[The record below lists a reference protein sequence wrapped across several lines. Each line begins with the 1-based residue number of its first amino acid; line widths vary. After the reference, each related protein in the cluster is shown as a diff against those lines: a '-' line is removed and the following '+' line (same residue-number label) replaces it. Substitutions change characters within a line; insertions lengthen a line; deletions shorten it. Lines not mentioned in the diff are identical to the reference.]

1 MLKVRIIPLIQ
12 LNGSSVVKTIN
23 FKNFR
28 TVGDAISTVKI
39 FSKRMADEMV
49 IVDINASKT
58 KKINF
63 KFLKSITKECFMPL
77 TLGGG
82 VKNETDVEKLFEVGA
97 DKIILNSMYY
107 DDKNLLKKI
116 ISKYGNQSI
125 VFSLDVYTLNGKNK
139 IFSNSK
145 RGVTKPLNIE
155 KTLDDLYKIGVGEIL
170 FNSVDHDGIM
180 KGYNYKLIKKISNL
194 TNVPLIAAGGCGHAK
209 DCLDA
214 IKSGANAVAA
224 GSIFYWIGESVT
236 SIKNFLNKSNINV
249 RML

>member
-77 TLGGG
+77 TLGG

-97 DKIILNSMYY
+97 DKIILNSIYY
-107 DDKNLLKKI
+107 DDKKFAKKNNFKI
-116 ISKYGNQSI
+116 WQSI
-125 VFSLDVYTLNGKNK
+125 NCFLLRCLY
-139 IFSNSK
+139 SK
-145 RGVTKPLNIE
+145 W
-155 KTLDDLYKIGVGEIL
+155 
-170 FNSVDHDGIM
+170 
-180 KGYNYKLIKKISNL
+180 KKQ
-194 TNVPLIAAGGCGHAK
+194 
-209 DCLDA
+209 
-214 IKSGANAVAA
+214 
-224 GSIFYWIGESVT
+224 
-236 SIKNFLNKSNINV
+236 NFF
-249 RML
+249 

>member
-63 KFLKSITKECFMPL
+63 KFLKVISKECFMPL

-82 VKNETDVEKLFEVGA
+82 VKNEYDVERLFEVGA
-97 DKIILNSMYY
+97 DKIILNSLYY
-107 DDKNLLKKI
+107 EDANLLKKI
-116 ISKYGNQSI
+116 ISKYGSQAI
-125 VFSLDVYTLNGKNK
+125 VFSLDIFSFKGKYR

-145 RGVTKPLNIE
+145 KKFDEVINIE
-155 KTLDDLYKIGVGEIL
+155 KTLDKLHEIGVGEIL
-170 FNSVDHDGIM
+170 FNSIDHDGTT
-180 KGYNYKLIKKISNL
+180 KGYNYELIKKISDY
-194 TNVPLIAAGGCGHAK
+194 TNVPLIASGGCGQID
-209 DCLDA
+209 DCLKA
-214 IKSGANAVAA
+214 INSGANAVAA
-224 GSIFYWIGESVT
+224 GSIFYWVGESVI
-236 SIKNFLNKSNINV
+236 SIKKYLDKSGINV